1 MRPGR
6 NKRLLIAGV
15 AALVAAIPAMSQD
28 SPESLLPPGFGD
40 PDPPPKQQEQ
50 PSRTEEP
57 ATTAEPG
64 AASNQTEAPPPSA
77 SEIPAVT
84 DSAAE
89 DLRELPRIRQ
99 NYTVDV
105 PPGIARPTDVV
116 GVLEPD
122 NWGLGPNAF
131 GNAGGAFL
139 ATLMRDLQAPLPSRW
154 ASMLLRRAL
163 MSRVPAPASVDP
175 VDWVAARAALLL
187 RMGEADAARA
197 LVQSVDVVDYTP
209 AMIQAA
215 LDTSLATADPAA
227 LCPLIVP
234 GRRLGAQ
241 PVWSMADAICAA
253 LAGEATRASALIDEV
268 RNRGGVAG
276 PDLLLAEKVIGAG
289 IDTRRG
295 GSLRWDEVDRLT
307 PWRFGLAAATGMEIP
322 DRLVDESGLDM
333 QAWFAR
339 APMVPVEQ
347 RLEAA
352 YVAAALGVFSSHALV
367 EINSLIFD
375 AADQAEVG
383 ETPTGRLRTA
393 YADGRAEERMEALRD
408 LWDDGDGPLQRY
420 GRRILTAGAAA
431 RIPPSE
437 ERAEDADDLIAAML
451 SAGLDG
457 EAARWSA
464 VVAAGNGDELAWA
477 LLAVGSPRPAVD
489 LSAATVRNFRDADD
503 SRGDRAS
510 QMLVAALA
518 GLERLPLAEAAQLAR
533 EFEFDLAAEDRWTRA
548 LDAAAAARQ
557 PGTVALLAAVGM
569 QTSDW
574 SRVPPHYFFRIV
586 RALRVVGLEREARM
600 IGAEALM
607 RL

>member
-6 NKRLLIAGV
+6 NKLLLIAGV
-15 AALVAAIPAMSQD
+15 AALAAAIPAISQD
-28 SPESLLPPGFGD
+28 TPESILPPGFGD
-40 PDPPPKQQEQ
+40 PEPPPKQEER
-50 PSRTEEP
+50 PSTPDEP
-57 ATTAEPG
+57 ATPAEPG
-64 AASNQTEAPPPSA
+64 PDSNQAEAPRPAASEV
-77 SEIPAVT
+77 PAVV
-84 DSAAE
+84 DSAQE
-89 DLRELPRIRQ
+89 DLEELPRVRP

-105 PPGIARPTDVV
+105 PAALARPTDVV
-116 GVLEPD
+116 GVLDPD

-131 GNAGGAFL
+131 GPASGAYL
-139 ATLMRDLQAPLPSRW
+139 ATLMRELQAPLPSRW
-154 ASMLLRRAL
+154 ESMLLRRAL
-163 MSRVPAPASVDP
+163 MSRVPAPASVHP

-197 LVQSVDVVDYTP
+197 LVQSVDVVNYTP
-209 AMIQAA
+209 AMIQVA

-234 GRRLGAQ
+234 GRQLGAQ
-241 PVWSMADAICAA
+241 PVWNMADAICAA
-253 LAGEATRASALIDEV
+253 LAGDASRASALIDEA
-268 RNRGGVAG
+268 RHRGGVAG

-289 IDTRRG
+289 TDTRRG
-295 GSLRWDEVDRLT
+295 GTVRWEDIDRLT

-322 DRLVDESGLDM
+322 DRLIDDAGPGM

-347 RLEAA
+347 RLDAA
-352 YVAAALGVFSSHALV
+352 YVAAALGVFSSHALI
-367 EINSLIFD
+367 ELNSLIFD
-375 AADQAEVG
+375 VADQADVG
-383 ETPTGRLRTA
+383 DTPAGRLRTA
-393 YADGRAEERMEALRD
+393 YADGRADERLRALRD
-408 LWDDGDGPLQRY
+408 LWDDGEGALQRY

-431 RIPPSE
+431 RIPPSA
-437 ERAEDADDLIAAML
+437 ERADDADDLIAAML
-451 SAGLDG
+451 SAGLDA
-457 EAARWSA
+457 EAARWST

-477 LLAVGSPRPAVD
+477 LLAVGSARPAVD
-489 LSAATVRNFRDADD
+489 LSAGSVETFRDSDD
-503 SRGDRAS
+503 SRDDRRS

-518 GLERLPLAEAAQLAR
+518 GLGRIPAGEASQLAADL
-533 EFEFDLAAEDRWTRA
+533 EFSLGAEDRWTRA

-574 SRVPPHYFFRIV
+574 SRVPPHYLFRIV
-586 RALRVVGLEREARM
+586 RALRQVGLEREARM